1 VVGGASPVLRRLAAP
16 AALLVV
22 VLAYYTWHESL
33 PAFSLWWNV
42 AWLSFAVF
50 PAVFGLV
57 YFGLPFWSAPWW
69 QLLTAGVALLLAAFL
84 LQAIGG
90 ALEGNFLK
98 LAAMSALGFFGAT
111 FIEEVW
117 WLVLIGSAIALVDA
131 YSVWRGPTHQIVSK
145 NPHVFTSLSIAFPV
159 PGLPGAARLGLPDV
173 FFFALFLA
181 SCPRF
186 GLRTRLTWLTM
197 MLSFGATIALAEW
210 LSRGGLSFL
219 PAAFKLGGLP
229 ALPLLALAF
238 IAPNADLLWRAIRK
252 ARSKPSG
259 STP

>member
-1 VVGGASPVLRRLAAP
+1 VVGGASPLLRRLAALV
-16 AALLVV
+16 ALLVV

-33 PAFSLWWNV
+33 PAWSLWWNV
-42 AWLSFAVF
+42 AWLSLVVF

-57 YFGLPFWSAPWW
+57 YFVLPFWQAAWW

-84 LQAIGG
+84 LQWIGG
-90 ALEGNFLK
+90 GLEGNFAK
-98 LAAMSALGFFGAT
+98 LAAMTALGFFGAT

-117 WLVLIGSAIALVDA
+117 WLVLIGAAIAVVDA
-131 YSVWRGPTHQIVSK
+131 YSVWRGPTHEIV
-145 NPHVFTSLSIAFPV
+145 NNRPHVFTKLSIAFPV
-159 PGLPGAARLGLPDV
+159 PGLPSAARLGLPDV

-197 MLSFGATIALAEW
+197 TLSFGATIALAEW
-210 LSRGGLSFL
+210 TEQ
-219 PAAFKLGGLP
+219 GGLP
-229 ALPLLALAF
+229 ALPLLALGF
-238 IAPNADLLWRAIRK
+238 VAPNADLLWHAIRE
-252 ARSKPSG
+252 ARSSG

>member
-1 VVGGASPVLRRLAAP
+1 MVGGASPLLRRLAAP
-16 AALLVV
+16 VALLVV

-33 PAFSLWWNV
+33 PALSLWWNV
-42 AWLSFAVF
+42 AWLSFVVF

-57 YFGLPFWSAPWW
+57 YFLLPFWNRPWW
-69 QLLTAGVALLLAAFL
+69 QLLTAGVVLLLAGLL
-84 LQAIGG
+84 LQSIGAG
-90 ALEGNFLK
+90 IEGNFAK
-98 LAAMSALGFFGAT
+98 LFAMTALGFCGAT

-145 NPHVFTSLSIAFPV
+145 NPHVFTNLSIAFPV

-197 MLSFGATIALAEW
+197 VLSFGATIALAEW
-210 LSRGGLSFL
+210 LARGGLSFL
-219 PAAFKLGGLP
+219 PKAFKLGGLP

-238 IAPNADLLWRAIRK
+238 LATNADLLWRSIRR
-252 ARSKPSG
+252 ARSSG